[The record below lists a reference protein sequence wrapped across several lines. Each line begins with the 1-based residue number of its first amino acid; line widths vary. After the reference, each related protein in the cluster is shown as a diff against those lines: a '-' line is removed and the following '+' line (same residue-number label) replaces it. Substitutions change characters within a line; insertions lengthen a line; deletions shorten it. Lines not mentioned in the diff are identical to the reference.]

1 MSLKKTLAFVLAFVM
16 AFGFIA
22 IAGFEVKAEGEVA
35 VIDWEPYD
43 QLIADIKAE
52 TDLAVREQ
60 LMHQAEDM
68 LMDTWALIPLYYYN
82 DLFMMSEELEG
93 VYATLTGEK
102 FFMFASMGD
111 ADTLRIN
118 LSSEPA
124 RLDPHLNSSVD
135 GAVLAVNSF
144 SGLYTYD
151 AAGELVPDLAEATE
165 ISEDGL
171 TYVFTLKEGLKW
183 SDGSDLD
190 ASDFEYSWKRA
201 AAAETAADYAYMLN
215 VIEGYPD
222 EMQVPASE
230 AGRTLTVVLNAPTAD
245 FLDLASFPTYLPV
258 HQETV
263 ESAEGFKDGDG
274 NVLDPGAWATE
285 AGFISN
291 GAYTLEEWAHNESMR
306 YVKNPNYHRADEVV
320 IETLEFMLTAD
331 DTVVLSAY
339 EAGDLDFIDTV
350 PSAEIPNLIERPDF
364 HLVNQL
370 GTYYVIFNVKSE
382 LFAGKTEQ
390 QAKDMRQALSLLIDR
405 EYIVEAVAQT
415 GQQIATSFIPAEMAD
430 GHGGV
435 FKANDDDFTFPI
447 EDGYLPIEPDPDQAI
462 ALLEGAGY
470 VFEDGV
476 LSADTPLAFE
486 YLTNDTSAHKA
497 IAEIMQQDFA
507 AYGITMDIRPIEWDT
522 FLAERKDGNYDV
534 ARNGWIADFNDPIN
548 MLEMWSTVSGNIDAQ
563 FGK

>member
-1 MSLKKTLAFVLAFVM
+1 MSLKKTLALILAFVM
-16 AFGFIA
+16 AFGIVA
-22 IAGFEVKAEGEVA
+22 VAAEGEVA
-35 VIDWEPYD
+35 TIDWAPYD

-52 TDLAVREQ
+52 TDLEVREA
-60 LMHQAEDM
+60 LMHQAEDI
-68 LMDTWALIPLYYYN
+68 LMDTWALVPLYYYN
-82 DLFMMSEELEG
+82 DLFMMKEELEG

-151 AAGELVPDLAEATE
+151 ENGDLVPDLAETTE

-171 TYVFTLKEGLKW
+171 TYAFTLKEGLKW
-183 SDGSDLD
+183 SDGSPLD
-190 ASDFEYSWKRA
+190 ATDFEYSWKRA
-201 AAAETAADYAYMLN
+201 AAAETAADYSYMLD
-215 VIEGYPD
+215 VIAGYPD
-222 EMQVPASE
+222 EMQVTASE
-230 AGRTLTVVLNAPTAD
+230 DGQTLTVVLNAPTAY
-245 FLDLASFPTYLPV
+245 FLDLVSFPTYLPV

-263 ESAEGFKDGDG
+263 ESADGYKDANGD
-274 NVLDPGAWATE
+274 VLDPGAWATE
-285 AGFISN
+285 AGYISN
-291 GAYTLEEWAHNESMR
+291 GAYTLVDWVHNESMR
-306 YVKNPNYHRADEVV
+306 YEKNPNYHRADEVV

-350 PSAEIPNLIERPDF
+350 PSAEIPNLIDRDDF
-364 HLVNQL
+364 HLVGQL
-370 GTYYVIFNVKSE
+370 GTYYVVFNVKSD

-390 QAKDMRQALSLLIDR
+390 QAKDMRHALSLLIDR

-415 GQQIATSFIPAEMAD
+415 GQQVATSFIPAEMAD

-435 FKANDDDFTFPI
+435 FKSNDADFTFPI
-447 EDGYLPIEPDPDQAI
+447 DDGYLPVEPDPEAAI

-470 VFEDGV
+470 VFENGK
-476 LSADTPLAFE
+476 LSADTPLYFE

-497 IAEIMQQDFA
+497 IAQIMQDDFA
-507 AYGITMDIRPIEWDT
+507 TYGITMDIRPIEWDT
-522 FLAERKDGNYDV
+522 FLAERKAGNYDV

-548 MLEMWSTVSGNIDAQ
+548 MLEMWTSVSGNNDAQ

>member
-1 MSLKKTLAFVLAFVM
+1 VTA
-16 AFGFIA
+16 
-22 IAGFEVKAEGEVA
+22 
-35 VIDWEPYD
+35 
-43 QLIADIKAE
+43 
-52 TDLAVREQ
+52 
-60 LMHQAEDM
+60 
-68 LMDTWALIPLYYYN
+68 
-82 DLFMMSEELEG
+82 
-93 VYATLTGEK
+93 
-102 FFMFASMGD
+102 
-111 ADTLRIN
+111 
-118 LSSEPA
+118 
-124 RLDPHLNSSVD
+124 
-135 GAVLAVNSF
+135 
-144 SGLYTYD
+144 
-151 AAGELVPDLAEATE
+151 
-165 ISEDGL
+165 SED
-171 TYVFTLKEGLKW
+171 
-183 SDGSDLD
+183 
-190 ASDFEYSWKRA
+190 
-201 AAAETAADYAYMLN
+201 
-215 VIEGYPD
+215 
-222 EMQVPASE
+222 
-230 AGRTLTVVLNAPTAD
+230 GRTLTVVLNAPTAY

-548 MLEMWSTVSGNIDAQ
+548 MLEMWTTVSGNNDAQ

>member
-1 MSLKKTLAFVLAFVM
+1 MSLKKTLALVLAFVM
-16 AFGFIA
+16 AFGVVA
-22 IAGFEVKAEGEVA
+22 VAAEGEVA
-35 VIDWEPYD
+35 TIDWAPYD

-52 TDLAVREQ
+52 TDLEVRED
-60 LMHQAEDM
+60 LMHQAEDI
-68 LMDTWALIPLYYYN
+68 LMDTWALVPLYYYN
-82 DLFMMSEELEG
+82 DLFMMSEDLEG

-102 FFMFASMGD
+102 FFMFASKGD

-124 RLDPHLNSSVD
+124 RLDPHLNSAVD

-151 AAGELVPDLAEATE
+151 ENGDLLPDLAEATD

-171 TYVFTLKEGLKW
+171 TYTFTLKEGLMW
-183 SDGSDLD
+183 SDGSPLD

-201 AAAETAADYAYMLN
+201 AAAETAADYAYMLD
-215 VIEGYPD
+215 VIAGYPD
-222 EMQVPASE
+222 DLQVTASDD
-230 AGRTLTVVLNAPTAD
+230 GLTLTVVLSAPTAY
-245 FLDLASFPTYLPV
+245 FLDLVSFPTYLPV

-263 ESAEGFKDGDG
+263 ESAKGYKDDNG
-274 NVLDPGAWATE
+274 NVLDAGAWATE
-285 AGFISN
+285 AGYISN
-291 GAYTLEEWAHNESMR
+291 GAYTLVDWVHNESMR
-306 YVKNPNYHRADEVV
+306 YEKNPYYHRADEVK
-320 IETLEFMLTAD
+320 IEALEFMLTAD

-350 PSAEIPNLIERPDF
+350 PSAEIPNLIDRDDF
-364 HLVNQL
+364 HLVGQL
-370 GTYYVIFNVKSE
+370 GTYYIVFNVKSD

-390 QAKDMRQALSLLIDR
+390 EAKDMRQAISLLIDR

-415 GQQIATSFIPAEMAD
+415 GQQVATSFIPAEMAD

-435 FKANDDDFTFPI
+435 FKSNDDAFTFPI
-447 EDGYLPIEPDPDQAI
+447 EDGYLPIEPDPDAAI
-462 ALLEGAGY
+462 ALLEGIGY

-476 LSADTPLAFE
+476 LSADTPLYFE

-497 IAEIMQQDFA
+497 IAEIIQQDLA
-507 AYGITMDIRPIEWDT
+507 DYGIVMDIRPIEWDT
-522 FLAERKDGNYDV
+522 FLAERKAGNYDV

-548 MLEMWSTVSGNIDAQ
+548 MLEMWTSVSGNNDAQ